1 MALDVSRLEQYIQ
14 SFDTTS
20 CWGKMEEKVYDD
32 DEDESE
38 NGKQQDLTTKR
49 LKLSSCYNV
58 LVQRIIWMQL
68 YMVRVIITCI
78 ICNILQMECF
88 CSSMTEEK
96 FFS

>member
-38 NGKQQDLTTKR
+38 N
-49 LKLSSCYNV
+49 
-58 LVQRIIWMQL
+58 
-68 YMVRVIITCI
+68 
-78 ICNILQMECF
+78 
-88 CSSMTEEK
+88 EEAAGSNDQK
-96 FFS
+96 D